1 MSLVGDHVRTLKF
14 SPRSANAPTERFSAR
29 AHCVTR
35 SRERARTDMASP
47 LRSLHGSL
55 ASHRPQPVQHDAG
68 ESLDYYGG
76 RDAYSGPGMVPQ
88 GATRGDALD
97 DFYDGQHA
105 NWEDVYAAKQEALA
119 DYGGDPR
126 YPGQGRDTQGREVI
140 DVNPRRAARGVLP
153 GINDPN
159 TQSWA
164 AHEKITNSLRAPV
177 ARHAQQLHRVSAQP
191 PPSLRRRTDEAP
203 PTPKIGSDGAGRAP
217 PRHGRRQQNTSF
229 PTVAEETPA
238 WGHTEA
244 PLPPPDAYT
253 PRGHAPRPRP
263 GSAAAWS
270 KGPLSQ
276 QPDGHP
282 PRQTLAQGYPL
293 LPRGAHS
300 PRVDA
305 GERQPAAL

>member
-1 MSLVGDHVRTLKF
+1 
-14 SPRSANAPTERFSAR
+14 
-29 AHCVTR
+29 
-35 SRERARTDMASP
+35 MASP

-55 ASHRPQPVQHDAG
+55 ASRRAQPVQHDAG
-68 ESLDYYGG
+68 ESLDHYGS
-76 RDAYSGPGMVPQ
+76 RDTYSGPGMVPQ
-88 GATRGDALD
+88 GATSDAFD

-105 NWEDVYAAKQEALA
+105 SWEDVYAARQEALA
-119 DYGGDPR
+119 DYGGEPR
-126 YPGQGRDTQGREVI
+126 HPGQGRDTQGREVI
-140 DVNPRRAARGVLP
+140 DVNPRRPARGALP

-177 ARHAQQLHRVSAQP
+177 ARHAQQLHRVSGQP

-203 PTPKIGSDGAGRAP
+203 PTPKIGSDGVGRAP

-229 PTVAEETPA
+229 PTLAEEAPA
-238 WGHTEA
+238 WGHAEA
-244 PLPPPDAYT
+244 PLPPPDAYS

-276 QPDGHP
+276 QPVRPSTALEAH
-282 PRQTLAQGYPL
+282 TFAQGYAL

-300 PRVDA
+300 PRGCRREAARGAARSD
-305 GERQPAAL
+305 ERG

>member
-1 MSLVGDHVRTLKF
+1 
-14 SPRSANAPTERFSAR
+14 
-29 AHCVTR
+29 
-35 SRERARTDMASP
+35 MASP

-55 ASHRPQPVQHDAG
+55 ASRRPQPVQHDAG
-68 ESLDYYGG
+68 EPVDHYGS

-88 GATRGDALD
+88 GATSDAFD

-105 NWEDVYAAKQEALA
+105 SWEDVYAARQEALA
-119 DYGGDPR
+119 DYGGEPR
-126 YPGQGRDTQGREVI
+126 HPGQGRDTQGREVI
-140 DVNPRRAARGVLP
+140 DVNPRRPARGALP

-177 ARHAQQLHRVSAQP
+177 ARHAQQLHRVSGQP

-229 PTVAEETPA
+229 PTLAEEAPA
-238 WGHTEA
+238 WGHAEA

-263 GSAAAWS
+263 GSAAAWL

-276 QPDGHP
+276 QPVRPSTALEAH
-282 PRQTLAQGYPL
+282 TFAQGYAL

-300 PRVDA
+300 PRGCRREA
-305 GERQPAAL
+305 ARGAAAL